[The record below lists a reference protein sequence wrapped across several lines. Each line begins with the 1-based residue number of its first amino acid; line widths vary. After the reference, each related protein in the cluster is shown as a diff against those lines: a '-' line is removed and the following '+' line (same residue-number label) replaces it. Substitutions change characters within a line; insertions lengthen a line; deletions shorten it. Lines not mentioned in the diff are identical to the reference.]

1 MQQLFAVC
9 DNINQPNDVMISR
22 VNYVDFRR
30 NVQCT
35 HQSIEVVY
43 SPLQIRL
50 ITVINDQNRGFRQDI
65 ASYFKKVKFFIGAE
79 EIEHVRQSP

>member
-1 MQQLFAVC
+1 MQQLFTVC
-9 DNINQPNDVMISR
+9 DNFNQPNDVTISR

-35 HQSIEVVY
+35 QQSIEVVH
-43 SPLQIRL
+43 SALQIRL
-50 ITVINDQNRGFRQDI
+50 ITVINDQNRGFRRDI
-65 ASYFKKVKFFIGAE
+65 ASFFKKVKFFRGAK